1 MLCTAGALYEKVI
14 SLLVILNV
22 SNCEC
27 LILPVPLLLVKL
39 TFTQLKF
46 RCVQNFI
53 YLFIYFSCAHL
64 LLCLQVILK
73 DVEDYEAQVMA
84 LETLVSSSQTNRIQ
98 FEKLCDEWKHLHI
111 AVKVRGHSYKKCE

>member
-1 MLCTAGALYEKVI
+1 MSDLACTS
-14 SLLVILNV
+14 SLSETEVHFSWSLDVYKI
-22 SNCEC
+22 
-27 LILPVPLLLVKL
+27 
-39 TFTQLKF
+39 
-46 RCVQNFI
+46 
-53 YLFIYFSCAHL
+53 LFIYFSCAHL

-98 FEKLCDEWKHLHI
+98 FEKLCDEWKHLNI

>member
-1 MLCTAGALYEKVI
+1 MSELA
-14 SLLVILNV
+14 
-22 SNCEC
+22 
-27 LILPVPLLLVKL
+27 LVKL
-39 TFTQLKF
+39 KFTSVEVWMCTTF
-46 RCVQNFI
+46 

-111 AVKVRGHSYKKCE
+111 AVKVRGHKKCE